1 MEQIFVHASSEK
13 YNVRQCHLFR
23 ENELVIYA
31 ADRMIEKE
39 IDSIPIVRK
48 KDNQKYEVIGRISKA
63 TIAKLLVA
71 LYKE

>member
-1 MEQIFVHASSEK
+1 
-13 YNVRQCHLFR
+13 
-23 ENELVIYA
+23 
-31 ADRMIEKE
+31 MIEKE

-48 KDNQKYEVIGRISKA
+48 KDNQKYEVIGRISKT